1 MRMWLSRM
9 LVVLVLFFAVSQF
22 VRPSRTNPPIDP
34 VREVHA
40 VLPVDPAVASIFARS
55 CNDCHS
61 NRTVWPWYSQ
71 VAPISWLVAYDVR
84 QGRRKMNF
92 SEWNATGKEATQTLV
107 KEICTDVTEGEM
119 PGRGYSLLHSEA
131 RISQSD
137 VQAVCGWSKGIGE
150 SLTKLGT
157 TD

>member
-1 MRMWLSRM
+1 MRKWFNRI
-9 LVVLVLFFAVSQF
+9 VVVSVLFFAVSQF

-34 VREVHA
+34 RREVHA
-40 VLPVDPAVASIFARS
+40 VLPIDSAVTSIFARS

-84 QGRRKMNF
+84 QGRHKMNF
-92 SEWNATGKEATQTLV
+92 SEWDARGKEATQELV
-107 KEICTDVTEGEM
+107 KEICTDVSEGEM
-119 PGRGYSLLHSEA
+119 PGRGYSLLHPES

-150 SLTKLGT
+150 SFAKLGT
-157 TD
+157 KD